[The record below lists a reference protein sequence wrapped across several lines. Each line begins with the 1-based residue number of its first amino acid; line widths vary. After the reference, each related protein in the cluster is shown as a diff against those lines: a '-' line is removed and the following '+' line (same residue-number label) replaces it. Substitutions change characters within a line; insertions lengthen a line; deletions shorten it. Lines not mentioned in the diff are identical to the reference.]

1 VAVILAAFTQHDLI
15 VSLAADPSLN
25 YFQASLK
32 VGSDVRAHGFHLNSG
47 VEQLDKLFTGGGATG
62 MLTTIWLL
70 LVAASFGAVTD
81 YTGMLQRVMAPI
93 INWAKG
99 PVRLILVTML
109 TSMGLNVVTADPFV
123 SIVLSARM
131 FREQYMKERLKPV
144 VQSTAMADSG
154 NIFSNIV
161 PWNVHGAIFAATLG
175 LGTAVWAPFT
185 FTAYLT
191 PIVTFVIAVITFRK
205 QRLPDGKDAAQE
217 YGAEPEDDELPKTWD
232 LA

>member
-1 VAVILAAFTQHDLI
+1 
-15 VSLAADPSLN
+15 
-25 YFQASLK
+25 
-32 VGSDVRAHGFHLNSG
+32 
-47 VEQLDKLFTGGGATG
+47 
-62 MLTTIWLL
+62 
-70 LVAASFGAVTD
+70 
-81 YTGMLQRVMAPI
+81 
-93 INWAKG
+93 
-99 PVRLILVTML
+99 ML

-191 PIVTFVIAVITFRK
+191 PVVTFVIATIVFRK
-205 QRLPDGKDAAQE
+205 QQLPEADDAAQV
-217 YGAEPEDDELPKTWD
+217 YGEEPSELPEPKD

>member
-1 VAVILAAFTQHDLI
+1 
-15 VSLAADPSLN
+15 
-25 YFQASLK
+25 
-32 VGSDVRAHGFHLNSG
+32 
-47 VEQLDKLFTGGGATG
+47 

-81 YTGMLQRVMAPI
+81 YTGMLQRVMTPI

-99 PVRLILVTML
+99 PVKLILVTML
-109 TSMGLNVVTADPFV
+109 TSMGLNVITADPFV

-131 FREQYMKERLKPV
+131 FREQFMKERLKPV

-191 PIVTFVIAVITFRK
+191 PLVTFVIVLITFRK
-205 QRLPDGKDAAQE
+205 QRLSEGQDVAQVYGEEPDDNQL
-217 YGAEPEDDELPKTWD
+217 PETWEL
-232 LA
+232 A